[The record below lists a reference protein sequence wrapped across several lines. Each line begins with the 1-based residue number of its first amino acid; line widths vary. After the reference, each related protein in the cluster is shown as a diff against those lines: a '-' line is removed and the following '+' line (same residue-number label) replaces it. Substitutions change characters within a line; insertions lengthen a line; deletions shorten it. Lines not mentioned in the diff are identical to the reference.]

1 MVSRRDTTSIETEIG
16 RTFEQMIPFNRVLG
30 LKIDSLDPK
39 TPRLRFDMRPELVG
53 NPVRQILHGG
63 VISATLDVVG
73 GLAIALA
80 SLAKKAE
87 ETPARQ
93 FPNIGHHRP
102 ARRISATWPR
112 QIFRCLRPRRSARRS
127 RGGGPYGARQQH
139 RRSNRHRL
147 GGLHCQLSRALA
159 ALRRITNP
167 TGLASNLCDATIAAR
182 LGLRFSW
189 LMGFYGRAGFWH
201 SGARP
206 IGATCAIR
214 ITGLAGWRC
223 GGVPISSAFS
233 CLASVYC
240 GRQPKTGSM
249 LFALGWA

>member
-1 MVSRRDTTSIETEIG
+1 MVRRRDVGSIEPEIG

-93 FPNIGHHRP
+93 FPNIGTIDL
-102 ARRISATWPR
+102 RIDY
-112 QIFRCLRPRRSARRS
+112 LRPG
-127 RGGGPYGARQQH
+127 RGKFFVASGH
-139 RRSNRHRL
+139 VVRL
-147 GGLHCQLSRALA
+147 GGRVAVAHMELV
-159 ALRRITNP
+159 ND
-167 TGLASNLCDATIAAR
+167 TGDQIA
-182 LGLRFSW
+182 
-189 LMGFYGRAGFWH
+189 
-201 SGARP
+201 
-206 IGATCAIR
+206 
-214 ITGLAGWRC
+214 
-223 GGVPISSAFS
+223 
-233 CLASVYC
+233 
-240 GRQPKTGSM
+240 TGS
-249 LFALGWA
+249 AAYIVG

>member
-1 MVSRRDTTSIETEIG
+1 MVRRRDVSSIEPEIG

-93 FPNIGHHRP
+93 FPNIGTIDL
-102 ARRISATWPR
+102 RIDY
-112 QIFRCLRPRRSARRS
+112 LRPG
-127 RGGGPYGARQQH
+127 RGKFFIASGRVV
-139 RRSNRHRL
+139 RL
-147 GGLHCQLSRALA
+147 GGRVAVAHMELV
-159 ALRRITNP
+159 ND
-167 TGLASNLCDATIAAR
+167 TGDQIA
-182 LGLRFSW
+182 
-189 LMGFYGRAGFWH
+189 
-201 SGARP
+201 
-206 IGATCAIR
+206 
-214 ITGLAGWRC
+214 
-223 GGVPISSAFS
+223 
-233 CLASVYC
+233 
-240 GRQPKTGSM
+240 TGS
-249 LFALGWA
+249 AAYIVS